1 MMSVRFRLPA
11 PTLRGISYLSLFNF
25 AQFADQGLSLIG
37 IMLLTSLSTEARIYG
52 FIVFIAVNIPGI
64 YLLYVTELW
73 WILTVTPIWLFL
85 NFKGFYNKWE
95 ETRNSS

>member
-1 MMSVRFRLPA
+1 MLEF
-11 PTLRGISYLSLFNF
+11 SLFNF

-37 IMLLTSLSTEARIYG
+37 TMLLTSLSAKARMYG
-52 FIVFIAVNIPGI
+52 FIVFITVNIPGI

-85 NFKGFYNKWE
+85 NFKGFYNNWKE
-95 ETRNSS
+95 SRTLA

>member
-1 MMSVRFRLPA
+1 
-11 PTLRGISYLSLFNF
+11 LSLFNF

-37 IMLLTSLSTEARIYG
+37 TMLLTSLSTGARKYG

-73 WILTVTPIWLFL
+73 WILTINPYLAF
-85 NFKGFYNKWE
+85 FKL
-95 ETRNSS
+95 

>member
-11 PTLRGISYLSLFNF
+11 PTLRGISCLSLFNF

-37 IMLLTSLSTEARIYG
+37 TMLLTSLSTGARMYG

-85 NFKGFYNKWE
+85 NFKGFYNKWK
-95 ETRNSS
+95 ETRNSL

>member
-11 PTLRGISYLSLFNF
+11 PTLRGISCLSLFNF

>member
-11 PTLRGISYLSLFNF
+11 PTLRGISCLSLFNF

-52 FIVFIAVNIPGI
+52 FIAVNIPGI

-85 NFKGFYNKWE
+85 NFKGFYNNWK
-95 ETRNSS
+95 ETRNSL